1 MVSRSDPRESAGN
14 GCPNAGRVIVVGLG
28 PADADLV
35 TEGTRAVLAAAEHG
49 YLRTSHHPAAVAFA
63 HLPTFDYLYD
73 EAGTLSEVYPAI
85 VDALRKAVVEYGEV
99 VYAVPGSPLVAERTV
114 ELLREAAA
122 ATPEELRVQIEPA
135 MSFLDLVWARLG
147 IDPLAAGVRL
157 VDGQQFAVE
166 SAGER
171 GPLLVAQCDSID
183 VLSEIKLA
191 IGDAID
197 ASSQLGSGLART
209 NTGERGLGVTAS
221 ADAVHEPIITVVQ
234 RLGLPDERIVTVAW
248 HALDRD
254 IEPDH
259 LTSLWIPELMAPIG
273 GEVQRFV
280 ELVATL
286 RRECPWD
293 QVQTHETL
301 QRHLLEETYEVLDA
315 LTDLGTADPL
325 DLDPTTGSTADA
337 YTNLEEEL
345 GDLLFQI
352 VFHCILATEA
362 GEFTLADVARGV
374 HDKLYSRHP
383 HVFGE
388 VPHGLAPGDTPEEV
402 LANWEQLK
410 KAEKQRDSV
419 FDGIP
424 TSLPSLLY
432 ALKIQKK
439 AASLGEMAEDL
450 PSPGSWDHVVTTA
463 RRAPTT
469 ESMGDLL
476 FVAVNMARHA
486 DIDPEMSLRAAANRY
501 RDVVRHLEH

>member
-1 MVSRSDPRESAGN
+1 MSRSDPRESAS
-14 GCPNAGRVIVVGLG
+14 NARPHTGRVIIVGLG
-28 PADADLV
+28 PAGADLL
-35 TEGTRAVLAAAEHG
+35 TEGTRAVLATAEHG
-49 YLRTSHHPAAVAFA
+49 YLRTAHHPAAGAFA
-63 HLPTFDYLYD
+63 HLPTFDHLYN
-73 EAGTLSEVYPAI
+73 EASSVADVYPAI
-85 VDALRKAVVEYGEV
+85 VDALRKAVVEHGEV
-99 VYAVPGSPLVAERTV
+99 VYAVPGSPLVAELTV
-114 ELLREAAA
+114 ELLRMAAA
-122 ATPEELRVQIEPA
+122 ASPEEFRVEIEPA

-157 VDGQQFAVE
+157 IDGQRFAIE
-166 SAGER
+166 AAGER
-171 GPLLVAQCDSID
+171 GPLLVAQCDSVD

-209 NTGERGLGVTAS
+209 NTGARGLGVAAS
-221 ADAVHEPIITVVQ
+221 SDAAHEPIITVVQ
-234 RLGLPDERIVTVAW
+234 RLGLPDEHIVAVPW

-293 QVQTHETL
+293 QVQTHQTL
-301 QRHLLEETYEVLDA
+301 QRHLLEEAYEVLEA
-315 LTDLGTADPL
+315 LTELGSGDPL
-325 DLDPTTGSTADA
+325 DLDPDTMSAADA
-337 YTNLEEEL
+337 YTHVEEEL

-374 HDKLYSRHP
+374 HDKLYNRHP

-388 VPHGLAPGDTPEEV
+388 VPDGLAPGDTPDEV

-410 KAEKQRDSV
+410 KTEKQRESV

-463 RRAPTT
+463 RRTPTP

-486 DIDPEMSLRAAANRY
+486 DIDPEMSLRAAADRY
-501 RDVVRHLEH
+501 RDVVRDLEH